1 MSAICAPL
9 MRTLATRSAIPS
21 PRSAR
26 RIGRWKYELAHSNDA
41 KSFAGRNSHTFHNA
55 SSQSVPSNA
64 LCASLALRKAWSLVS
79 RRVRGAHTKEDST
92 GVSRLAGGVAS
103 SPPSAARTVAT
114 TSDSS
119 SSSETAA
126 RRREDLT
133 NDCADSITTSLDRL
147 RDTRVDARTLAMLS
161 GAASSESFILTRVS
175 SRVSRAFEARDRD
188 EV

>member
-1 MSAICAPL
+1 
-9 MRTLATRSAIPS
+9 
-21 PRSAR
+21 
-26 RIGRWKYELAHSNDA
+26 
-41 KSFAGRNSHTFHNA
+41 
-55 SSQSVPSNA
+55 
-64 LCASLALRKAWSLVS
+64 
-79 RRVRGAHTKEDST
+79 VRGAHTKEDST

-126 RRREDLT
+126 RRRDDFT
-133 NDCADSITTSLDRL
+133 NNCADSITTSLDRL
-147 RDTRVDARTLAMLS
+147 RDARVDARTLAMLP

-175 SRVSRAFEARDRD
+175 LRVSRAFEARDRE